1 MALKFKLVVNIEGKS
16 KTIINS
22 TEERFNKNIAVAKE
36 KGYTIEKKC
45 KLYPVG
51 NWYKYQHVFYN
62 ANDRAWNYLHD
73 AQESGNKE
81 EIDKAYENL
90 EMVQH
95 LLDVF
100 DGGYKDSNGM
110 VYAEYQ
116 DYKRM
121 KDTIG
126 AYACRHNGYV

>member
-22 TEERFNKNIAVAKE
+22 TEERFNRNIAVAKE
-36 KGYTIEKKC
+36 KGYAIEKKC

-51 NWYKYQHVFYN
+51 SWYKYQHVFYN

-73 AQESGNKE
+73 AQESGNEE
-81 EIDKAYENL
+81 EIKKAEDNL
-90 EMVQH
+90 EMVQN
-95 LLDVF
+95 LLGAF
-100 DGGYKDSNGM
+100 DCGYKDSNGM

-121 KDTIG
+121 KDIIA
-126 AYACRHNGYV
+126 AYMYRHGGTV